1 MPHAQAQCMDDWELE
16 QMSLSNSHS
25 HFRDDSGEE
34 AADLGIIVA
43 DVMLYSV
50 AGVSV
55 FFAISSIWG
64 GEFNPMNWEWNAVDW
79 MLLGPGIGLWLCSQ
93 SINDFKRLLPIWVR
107 AMLGMQMTPKDVADM
122 SESAVSR
129 RAFTLLLAGL
139 LAGIVAWRFSS
150 IEHGLE
156 NRTGIPFEYVVGV
169 LAVALFGLGLM
180 WKKLAR
186 KESGVVNL
194 HDRY

>member
-1 MPHAQAQCMDDWELE
+1 MPYAQAQCMDDWELE

-64 GEFNPMNWEWNAVDW
+64 GEFNPMGWEWNAVDW

-169 LAVALFGLGLM
+169 LAIELFGLGLM

>member
-16 QMSLSNSHS
+16 QMSISHSHS

-50 AGVSV
+50 AGISI

-64 GEFNPMNWEWNAVDW
+64 GEFNPLEWEWTAVDW

-93 SINDFKRLLPIWVR
+93 SINDFKRLLPLWVR
-107 AMLGMQMTPKDVADM
+107 AMMGMQMTPKDVADM

-129 RAFTLLLAGL
+129 RVLTLLLAGL
-139 LAGIVAWRFSS
+139 LAGIAAWRFST

-156 NRTGIPFEYVVGV
+156 NRTGVPFEYVVGV
-169 LAVALFGLGLM
+169 LALALFGLGLM
-180 WKKLAR
+180 WKKLAS

>member
-1 MPHAQAQCMDDWELE
+1 MNDWELE
-16 QMSLSNSHS
+16 QMSLSHSHS

-55 FFAISSIWG
+55 FFAISSIWQS
-64 GEFNPMNWEWNAVDW
+64 EFNPLNWLWGEVDW
-79 MLLGPGIGLWLCSQ
+79 WLLGPGIGLWLCSQ
-93 SINDFKRLLPIWVR
+93 SINDFKRLLPLWLR

-122 SESAVSR
+122 SESAVR
-129 RAFTLLLAGL
+129 RRSNTLLLAGL
-139 LAGIVAWRFSS
+139 LAGTVAWRFST

-169 LAVALFGLGLM
+169 LAVALFLLGLM
-180 WKKLAR
+180 WKKLAG
-186 KESGVVNL
+186 KETGVVNMY
-194 HDRY
+194 DR

>member
-1 MPHAQAQCMDDWELE
+1 MDDWELE
-16 QMSLSNSHS
+16 QMSVSHS
-25 HFRDDSGEE
+25 QQHFRDDSGED

-64 GEFNPMNWEWNAVDW
+64 GNFNPLDWDWGNVDW
-79 MLLGPGIGLWLCSQ
+79 LLLGPGIGLWLCSQ
-93 SINDFKRLLPIWVR
+93 SINDFKRLLPLWVR
-107 AMLGMQMTPKDVADM
+107 ALMQMQMTPKDVADM
-122 SESAVSR
+122 SESAVNR
-129 RAFTLLLAGL
+129 RVWTLIVASILAG
-139 LAGIVAWRFSS
+139 VVTYRFSV

-156 NRTGIPFEYVVGV
+156 NRTGIPFEYVVGI
-169 LAVALFGLGLM
+169 LAVALLGLGLM
-180 WKKLAR
+180 WRRLAN
-186 KESGVVNL
+186 KESAVISY